1 MARSNARNVRLIS
14 VAGILCWIAALFY
27 FIYIRNYEAP
37 GFLILVV
44 FFVYFLG
51 QRKWNGWLSER
62 ARKQKAGWVLSP
74 YP

>member
-1 MARSNARNVRLIS
+1 
-14 VAGILCWIAALFY
+14 
-27 FIYIRNYEAP
+27 
-37 GFLILVV
+37 V

-51 QRKWNGWLSER
+51 QRKCNGWLSER